1 MIRYT
6 YISLL
11 TLFALLFSSYAN
23 AALRIEITGGTEGAL
38 PIAVVPFGWQ
48 GSGAPPEAVSEI
60 IADDLT
66 RSGRFAALDESQLV
80 ARPHFGNEVKFKT
93 WRFLKVEN
101 LVIGNVRR
109 TGPQQ
114 FEVRFQ
120 LFDIFKGEQ
129 LAGYTIPSTATGL
142 RRTAHQISD
151 IIYEALTG
159 EKGAFTT
166 RIAYVTA
173 DGANKNRTYFLN
185 VSDADGFNEQTI
197 LRSREPLLSPSWAPD
212 GRQLAYVSFE
222 AGTSQIYMQ
231 DVFRGSRKLIA
242 SFKGLN
248 SAPAWAPDG
257 SRLAMT
263 LSKDGNAE
271 IYLFDVATRNLK
283 RMTFNRAIDT
293 EAAWAPDGKS
303 LIFTSDRG
311 GKPHIYRLF
320 VNAAGQRG
328 QLKRLTFEGRYN
340 ARASFSPDGKLIT
353 FVHSVN
359 GDYRIATQDLKTGN
373 VQVLTETSLDESPSF
388 APNGSMIIYA
398 TNENNKGVLAAVSV
412 DGRVHQR
419 LLIKNKDVREPAWSP
434 FEKRNAKGAN

>member
-1 MIRYT
+1 VSDLTRY
-6 YISLL
+6 LL
-11 TLFALLFSSYAN
+11 TFLLGFCALLVVSTSN
-23 AALRIEITGGTEGAL
+23 AALTIEITQGAEGAL

-48 GSGAPPEAVSEI
+48 GEGVAPEDISEI
-60 IADDLT
+60 IANDLT
-66 RSGRFAALDESQLV
+66 RSGRFAALDKTQLV
-80 ARPHFGNEVKFKT
+80 ARPHFGNEVKFNT

-109 TGPQQ
+109 TGAQQ

-120 LFDIFKGEQ
+120 LFDIYKGVQ
-129 LAGYTIPSTATGL
+129 LAGYTIPAPTTSL

-151 IIYEALTG
+151 IIYETLTG

-166 RIAYVTA
+166 RIAYVTVE
-173 DGANKNRTYFLN
+173 GALKHRTYFLN

-222 AGTSQIYMQ
+222 AGNSRIYQQ
-231 DVFRGSRKLIA
+231 DVFRGTRKLIA

-248 SAPAWAPDG
+248 SAPAWSPDG
-257 SRLAMT
+257 RWLAMT

-271 IYLFDVATRNLK
+271 IYLLNMATRDLK
-283 RMTFNRAIDT
+283 RITFNRAIDT

-303 LIFTSDRG
+303 LLFTSDRG
-311 GKPHIYRLF
+311 GNPQIYR
-320 VNAAGQRG
+320 VYVSSTGQRG
-328 QLKRLTFEGRYN
+328 ELKRLTFEGKYN
-340 ARASFSPDGKLIT
+340 ARASFAPNGKMIV
-353 FVHSVN
+353 FVHAVH
-359 GDYRIATQDLKTGN
+359 GAYRIATLDLASGAIN
-373 VQVLTETSLDESPSF
+373 VLTETSLDESPSF

-398 TNENNKGVLAAVSV
+398 TNEQNRGVLAAVSV

-434 FEKRNAKGAN
+434 FEQKKK

>member
-1 MIRYT
+1 MIRYI
-6 YISLL
+6 Y
-11 TLFALLFSSYAN
+11 LFLLFTGLQLSAVAHAS
-23 AALRIEITGGTEGAL
+23 LRIEITGGTEGAL

-48 GSGAPPEAVSEI
+48 GSGAPPEEVSEI
-60 IADDLT
+60 VADDLT
-66 RSGRFAALDESQLV
+66 RSGRFSALDKGQLV
-80 ARPHFGNEVKFKT
+80 ARPHFGNEVKFNT

-101 LVIGNVRR
+101 LVIGNVTS

-114 FEVRFQ
+114 YEVRFQ

-129 LAGYTIPSTATGL
+129 LAGYTIPTTANGM

-151 IIYEALTG
+151 IIYETLTG
-159 EKGAFTT
+159 QKGAFTT

-173 DGANKNRTYFLN
+173 DGVNKNRTYLLN

-197 LRSREPLLSPSWAPD
+197 LRSREPILSPSWAPD

-231 DVFRGSRKLIA
+231 DVFQGSRKLIA
-242 SFKGLN
+242 SFKGIN
-248 SAPAWAPDG
+248 SAPAWSPDG
-257 SRLAMT
+257 TQLAMT

-271 IYLFDVATRNLK
+271 LYLFDVATGELNRL
-283 RMTFNRAIDT
+283 TDNRAIDT
-293 EAAWAPDGKS
+293 EPAWSPDGKS

-311 GKPHIYRLF
+311 GKPHIYQLF
-320 VNAAGQRG
+320 INDNQPGS
-328 QLKRLTFEGRYN
+328 LKRLTFEGTYN
-340 ARASFSPDGKLIT
+340 ARASFSPDGKMIT
-353 FVHSVN
+353 FVHAVKN
-359 GDYRIATQDLKTGN
+359 DFRIATQDLKTGN
-373 VQVLTETSLDESPSF
+373 LQVLTQTSLDESPSF

-398 TNENNKGVLAAVSV
+398 TNESNKGVLAAVSV

-434 FEKRNAKGAN
+434 FEKK